1 MIVVVT
7 ELGRSPAGASG
18 SQLPGYIYIYIYIDI
33 DIYISR
39 RIERQCTTC
48 QAGSTGHVKHRFQL
62 LSGLSHA
69 LAVASTVIVVDG
81 GVNEDEKSNRP

>member
-1 MIVVVT
+1 MASTVIVVVT

-18 SQLPGYIYIYIYIDI
+18 SQLPGYIYIY
-33 DIYISR
+33 
-39 RIERQCTTC
+39 
-48 QAGSTGHVKHRFQL
+48 RFQL

>member
-1 MIVVVT
+1 MHHMP
-7 ELGRSPAGASG
+7 GRV
-18 SQLPGYIYIYIYIDI
+18 
-33 DIYISR
+33 
-39 RIERQCTTC
+39 
-48 QAGSTGHVKHRFQL
+48 TGHVKHRFQL